1 MLQTRQGVAGFIV
14 DWRRDNLY
22 NGYMLSLEMR
32 NKIETA
38 TRNFW
43 DEKIKESSFAE
54 IAQGTEIGHRIADLV
69 SDKTTGLLA
78 VEFTAMFQRN
88 KAGHKVPR
96 SMGDIWIAHEGI
108 AHPVNV
114 KASIADNGG
123 QPNMVSMKKL
133 LAALLEYRI
142 DSYYLLFVKIS
153 NTDELFSAKV
163 HFVDMLD
170 YLDYVTFDS
179 GPGQIMLR
187 SKDFFKALEKKSA
200 PENKLLSQKVSG
212 LVDLLEDG
220 ERRLIR
226 NRRTTLKRFRTAVS
240 KYNSSHHKVTPE
252 SQAVFH
258 LL

>member
-1 MLQTRQGVAGFIV
+1 
-14 DWRRDNLY
+14 
-22 NGYMLSLEMR
+22 
-32 NKIETA
+32 
-38 TRNFW
+38 
-43 DEKIKESSFAE
+43 
-54 IAQGTEIGHRIADLV
+54 
-69 SDKTTGLLA
+69 
-78 VEFTAMFQRN
+78 
-88 KAGHKVPR
+88 
-96 SMGDIWIAHEGI
+96 MGDIWIVNEGI

-123 QPNMVSMKKL
+123 QPNMVSMKEL

-142 DSYYLLFVKIS
+142 DSYYLLFVKIATVQGKFAS
-153 NTDELFSAKV
+153 KV

-187 SKDFFKALEKKSA
+187 SKDFFQAFESKCA
-200 PENKLLSQKVSG
+200 PENKPLSQKVGG

-226 NRRTTLKRFRTAVS
+226 NRRTTLKRFRVAVS
-240 KYNSSHHKVTPE
+240 NYNSSHHKVTPE

>member
-1 MLQTRQGVAGFIV
+1 ML
-14 DWRRDNLY
+14 N
-22 NGYMLSLEMR
+22 LEMR
-32 NKIETA
+32 QQIGKVA
-38 TRNFW
+38 TDFW
-43 DEKIKESSFAE
+43 KEEIQKPSFAE
-54 IAQGTEIGHRIADLV
+54 IAQGTEIGHRIADFV
-69 SDKTTGLLA
+69 SDKTTGILS
-78 VEFTAMFQRN
+78 VKFTAMFQRN
-88 KAGHKVPR
+88 RVGHKVPR
-96 SMGDIWIAHEGI
+96 SMGDIWIVNEGI

-123 QPNMVSMKKL
+123 QPNMVSLKKL

-142 DSYYLLFVKIS
+142 DSYYLLFVKIT

-187 SKDFFKALEKKSA
+187 SKDFFQALENKKA

-252 SQAVFH
+252 SQAVFY
-258 LL
+258 LLLALQ

>member
-1 MLQTRQGVAGFIV
+1 
-14 DWRRDNLY
+14 
-22 NGYMLSLEMR
+22 MLSLEMC
-32 NKIETA
+32 KQIEKE
-38 TRNFW
+38 TRDFW
-43 DEKIKESSFAE
+43 SEEIRKPSFAE

-69 SDKTTGLLA
+69 SDKTTGILT
-78 VEFTAMFQRN
+78 VKFTALFQRN
-88 KAGHKVPR
+88 RIGNKVPR
-96 SMGDIWIAHEGI
+96 SMGDIWIVHEGI

-153 NTDELFSAKV
+153 NADGRFAAKV

-187 SKDFFKALEKKSA
+187 SRDFFQAIEGKGA
-200 PENKLLSQKVSG
+200 PKNKPLSQKVGG

-240 KYNSSHHKVTPE
+240 NYNSSRHTVTPE